1 MSSRVAFFVLAAIL
15 IGFFGFSAYALFTY
29 GEPECLIG
37 IPGCVLLGAILCD
50 WLEDKLDNL

>member
-1 MSSRVAFFVLAAIL
+1 MSSRVAFFVLAAVL

-29 GEPECLIG
+29 NDPECLIG

-50 WLEDKLDNL
+50 WLEDKLENL

>member
-15 IGFFGFSAYALFTY
+15 IGFFGFSAYALFTFND
-29 GEPECLIG
+29 PECLIG
-37 IPGCVLLGAILCD
+37 IPGCVLLGTILCD

>member
-1 MSSRVAFFVLAAIL
+1 MSSRVAFFVLAAVL

-29 GEPECLIG
+29 NAPECLIG